1 MGAVFGLFAGF
12 YYWTPKIVGKVFSEY
27 LGKIHFWTLFI
38 GVNLTFFP
46 QHFLGMAGMYEFT
59 SNLNINNLF
68 TELENIFYLNTI
80 LNIYPIIYS
89 GPKTK
94 PKFLNDPVR
103 IYYPNLDINLIGK
116 ENKKRTVIYQWYNL
130 INNSIYVGS
139 AWNGSIRLLS
149 YWTPSRLNRNLPIY
163 NSLVKYGHNNFCL
176 AILEDLGLT
185 GSTSKLSMLQ
195 REQFYLDIIF
205 NNESYLK
212 LNLSPNAGTTLGL
225 KHSEQFKLNRAR
237 TGGKLNPMYN
247 KEFSPEFL
255 NNQIKDK
262 TGINNPMYG
271 KIKSSET
278 LFKLQKLVYVY
289 EYDTKNFIGA
299 YPTVI
304 CSKNFKMGKDTLTKY
319 LNNGLPFKN
328 KLFSRFKLH

>member
-12 YYWTPKIVGKVFSEY
+12 YYWTPKIVGKVFNEF
-27 LGKIHFWTLFI
+27 LGKIHFWVLFI
-38 GVNLTFFP
+38 GVNMTFFP

-59 SNLNINNLF
+59 SNLNINNSF
-68 TELENIFYLNTI
+68 MEFETIFNFNTI
-80 LNIYPIIYS
+80 LSISSIIFS

-94 PKFLNDPVR
+94 PNFLNDPVR
-103 IYYPNLDINLIGK
+103 IYFPNLDLNLIGR

-130 INNSIYVGS
+130 INNNIYVGS

-149 YWTPSRLNRNLPIY
+149 YWTPSRLQRNLPIY

-185 GSTSKLSMLQ
+185 GSTSKLIMLQ

-212 LNLSPNAGTTLGL
+212 LNLSPKAGTTLGL
-225 KHSEQFKLNRAR
+225 KHSEQFKFNR
-237 TGGKLNPMYN
+237 TGKLNPMYN
-247 KEFSPEFL
+247 KELSPEFL
-255 NNQIKDK
+255 NNQRKDK
-262 TGINNPMYG
+262 SGINNPMYG
-271 KIKSSET
+271 KLKSSET
-278 LFKLQKLVYVY
+278 LAKLHKLIYVY
-289 EYDTKNFIGA
+289 DVETKNFLGSF
-299 YPTVI
+299 PTVI

-319 LNNGLPFKN
+319 LNNGLPYKN
-328 KLFSRFKLH
+328 KLFSRIKLH

>member
-59 SNLNINNLF
+59 SNLIINILF
-68 TELENIFYLNTI
+68 TELDTNFYLNTVLSI
-80 LNIYPIIYS
+80 SPIIYN
-89 GPKTK
+89 GPKIK
-94 PKFLNDPVR
+94 PKFLKDPVR

-116 ENKKRTVIYQWYNL
+116 ENKKKTIIYQWYNL

-139 AWNGSIRLLS
+139 AWKGSIRLLS
-149 YWTPSRLNRNLPIY
+149 YWTPSRLKRNLPIY

-185 GSTSKLSMLQ
+185 GSISKLHMLQ
-195 REQFYLDIIF
+195 REQFYLNIIF
-205 NNESYLK
+205 NDESYLK

-225 KHSEQFKLNRAR
+225 KHSEEFKLNR
-237 TGGKLNPMYN
+237 TGKLNPMYGKN
-247 KEFSPEFL
+247 YSPEFL

-271 KIKSSET
+271 KIKSSDT
-278 LFKLQKLVYVY
+278 LIKLQKLIYVY
-289 EYDTKNFIGA
+289 DSDTKNFIGA
-299 YPTVI
+299 FPTVI

-319 LNNGLPFKN
+319 LNNGLPYKN
-328 KLFSRFKLH
+328 KLFSRIKLH